1 MLQKIKKSSFGLL
14 IVGLVLIHVIGF
26 TSACTNTAQSPN
38 AVEANRNKQNT
49 PSETSKGNRKSDND
63 TPPNASTDTRI
74 PAKVYRVLE
83 YVRQN
88 NAPMDGYVGGRN
100 FGNFERRLPQKGSD
114 GRKLKFQE
122 WDVNPKKNGKNRG
135 VERLVTASSGQAW
148 FTNDHY
154 ATFTEIKN

>member
-1 MLQKIKKSSFGLL
+1 ML
-14 IVGLVLIHVIGF
+14 IVGLTLTHILGF
-26 TSACTNTAQSPN
+26 MTACANNAQSPN
-38 AVEANRNKQNT
+38 TAQTGQNKQNT
-49 PSETSKGNRKSDND
+49 PSETSKGNRQSDSN

-135 VERLVTASSGQAW
+135 VERLITASNGQAW

-154 ATFTEIKN
+154 ATFIEIKN

>member
-1 MLQKIKKSSFGLL
+1 MLQKIKKSYFTLF
-14 IVGLVLIHVIGF
+14 IVSLVLTGISVLA
-26 TSACTNTAQSPN
+26 TSCTDN
-38 AVEANRNKQNT
+38 AKRSNSENSKTEQTT
-49 PSETSKGNRKSDND
+49 PSGASKGNRQADEK
-63 TPPNASTDTRI
+63 TPPNASTDSRI

-88 NAPMDGYVGGRN
+88 NAPMNDYVGGRN

-122 WDVNPKKNGKNRG
+122 WDVNPKKNGRNRG
-135 VERLVTASSGQAW
+135 VERLITASNGQAW
-148 FTNDHY
+148 YTNDHY